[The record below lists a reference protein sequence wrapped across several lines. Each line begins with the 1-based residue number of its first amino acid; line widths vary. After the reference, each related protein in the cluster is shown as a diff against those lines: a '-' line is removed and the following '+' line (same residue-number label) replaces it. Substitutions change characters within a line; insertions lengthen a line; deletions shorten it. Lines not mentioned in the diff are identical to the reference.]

1 MTVEVFHSLHGVRSE
16 VRINE
21 DSIEVKRS
29 QRVDQIID
37 GFRQQSEHM
46 NRKADTRIGARI
58 PIETYM
64 AWKHE
69 WKRQHADRWD
79 WKTFLAQRINN
90 PDFKFLRNQKL

>member
-1 MTVEVFHSLHGVRSE
+1 MTIEVFNSLHGVRSE

-37 GFRQQSEHM
+37 GFREQSENV
-46 NRKADTRIGARI
+46 NRKAAMRIGARI

-64 AWKHE
+64 SWRQE
-69 WKRQHADRWD
+69 WARQHADRWD